1 MVKRRSVLP
10 SQASASV
17 TPLVSAH
24 SAISRANACT
34 DILISIQDIRNARQ
48 FSQLGLLAINQE
60 GTYGNSINEW
70 WESPGSK
77 DDAYQARFGAVAW
90 QASHAGAG
98 NEQAGYMGDSTPYTP
113 LMG

>member
-1 MVKRRSVLP
+1 MKGRSILA
-10 SQASASV
+10 SQAL
-17 TPLVSAH
+17 LVSALF
-24 SAISRANACT
+24 AISRANACT

-70 WESPGSK
+70 WETQSSK
-77 DDAYQARFGAVAW
+77 DDAYQARYGAVAW
-90 QASHAGAG
+90 QASHFGAG
-98 NEQAGYMGDSTPYTP
+98 NEQAGYAGDSTPYTP